1 MVVII
6 VILVFVSILSGMALS
21 IWAFGTGSKR
31 AKIFEDIYFS
41 VEDVENKGIIYTK
54 KGDYSAVL
62 EMENPIKKY
71 SADTDSYYDFTTLMA
86 SVIQVLGEGYAL
98 HKQDVFVRKNF
109 DMSRVAAKKKKGSK
123 KAFLSEAYFRFSTD
137 VSTQRQQLIL
147 LLHKKERKEA
157 STPTI
162 TPSGEISL

>member
-21 IWAFGTGSKR
+21 IWVFGTGSKR

-98 HKQDVFVRKNF
+98 HKQDV
-109 DMSRVAAKKKKGSK
+109 
-123 KAFLSEAYFRFSTD
+123 LSEKT
-137 VSTQRQQLIL
+137 LI
-147 LLHKKERKEA
+147 
-157 STPTI
+157 
-162 TPSGEISL
+162 

>member
-1 MVVII
+1 MYFYVKLIYMVVII

-98 HKQDVFVRKNF
+98 HKQDV
-109 DMSRVAAKKKKGSK
+109 
-123 KAFLSEAYFRFSTD
+123 LSERT
-137 VSTQRQQLIL
+137 LI
-147 LLHKKERKEA
+147 
-157 STPTI
+157 
-162 TPSGEISL
+162 

>member
-98 HKQDVFVRKNF
+98 HKQDVFFRK
-109 DMSRVAAKKKKGSK
+109 SS
-123 KAFLSEAYFRFSTD
+123 
-137 VSTQRQQLIL
+137 L
-147 LLHKKERKEA
+147 LLAFYFYNHGLQRIWRCQTVSIQRIRCPWLNECDWH
-157 STPTI
+157 PH
-162 TPSGEISL
+162 

>member
-86 SVIQVLGEGYAL
+86 SYRCLERA
-98 HKQDVFVRKNF
+98 
-109 DMSRVAAKKKKGSK
+109 MPCTSRT
-123 KAFLSEAYFRFSTD
+123 FLSERT
-137 VSTQRQQLIL
+137 LI
-147 LLHKKERKEA
+147 
-157 STPTI
+157 
-162 TPSGEISL
+162 